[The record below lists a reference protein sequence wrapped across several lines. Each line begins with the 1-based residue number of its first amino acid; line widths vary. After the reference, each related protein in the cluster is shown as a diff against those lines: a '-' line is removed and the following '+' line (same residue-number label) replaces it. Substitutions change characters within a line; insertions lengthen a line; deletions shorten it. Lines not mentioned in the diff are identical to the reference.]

1 MDSSAQTVPEKAPQS
16 NAYSEQNRQM
26 RERLFIVLTLIP
38 RPEIVFLDE
47 LTTGLDAKARRN
59 VWKTLEGLKEQG
71 LTIF

>member
-1 MDSSAQTVPEKAPQS
+1 
-16 NAYSEQNRQM
+16 M

-38 RPEIVFLDE
+38 RSEIVFLDE

>member
-1 MDSSAQTVPEKAPQS
+1 MPEKAPQS